1 MVFNYIV
8 TLLIA
13 LVVSCGA
20 ETQATASV
28 VASCRLGETG
38 GTEICANEDTEIL
51 ESAILQDISASLAG
65 TEIETD
71 GMCVPRGFHDM
82 TKAIRDFSPE
92 ADDKGQLAWRFLRGM
107 ANSETFVKKYWH
119 QRPLL
124 IRAAKTGGWV
134 EGSFTVDRD
143 LR

>member
-1 MVFNYIV
+1 VGI
-8 TLLIA
+8 
-13 LVVSCGA
+13 
-20 ETQATASV
+20 ET
-28 VASCRLGETG
+28 
-38 GTEICANEDTEIL
+38 CANEDTEIL
-51 ESAILQDISASLAG
+51 ESAILKDISASLAG
-65 TEIETD
+65 TGIETD
-71 GMCVPRGFHDM
+71 GMCVSRGLDDM

-107 ANSETFVKKYWH
+107 ANSKTFVEKYWH